1 MYVSTNWKFGI
12 GNATNVIKV
21 LSIQSKICIWTKVVV
36 STWGS
41 SHREWRILGGVVCPT
56 FILQLLHHLQHKH
69 RMKGLWG
76 GVWNWHT
83 LTHLHVCSG
92 VLWTQMVTTKNT
104 KPGSWRSS
112 ARYPQ
117 RPPPDVEDP
126 TGPQLSTLLSFGERR
141 LKTSHHT
148 YSCLTRL
155 SLSVSVN
162 AGHWLTHQ
170 LLPVICVHAHT
181 VKKKDFFNQ

>member
-1 MYVSTNWKFGI
+1 MYVSTNWNFGI

-21 LSIQSKICIWTKVVV
+21 LSIQSKICCIWTKVVV
-36 STWGS
+36 STWGG

-56 FILQLLHHLQHKH
+56 FILQLLHHLQYKH
-69 RMKGLWG
+69 RMKGVWG
-76 GVWNWHT
+76 SVWNWHT
-83 LTHLHVCSG
+83 YTHLHVCSG

-141 LKTSHHT
+141 LNMSHHIFLFDT
-148 YSCLTRL
+148 SFPFCVCECWTLINTSASPSNMCACTHCQEERL
-155 SLSVSVN
+155 L
-162 AGHWLTHQ
+162 
-170 LLPVICVHAHT
+170 
-181 VKKKDFFNQ
+181 